1 MEYMKQLHYK
11 KEGKKWICYDDFGN
25 EASGNTVNI
34 AKNNYNLI
42 YNINKIE
49 PVGIDINKIMAQIKH

>member
-25 EASGNTVNI
+25 ESSGKTIQI

-42 YNINKIE
+42 YNMKIE
-49 PVGIDINKIMAQIKH
+49 PAGIDMSKIIAQIKY